1 MKDKVKIEMTE
12 DQQTWLLR
20 FMNYEWDA
28 ECEYQY
34 QNREADSQ
42 YLEDMLDVYEAVLGK
57 ADNIFEAI
65 SIEYDIESKK
75 KQLEEMDAEEAE
87 NSSNCPIRG
96 NLSTK

>member
-1 MKDKVKIEMTE
+1 MKNKVKIEMTK

-34 QNREADSQ
+34 QNREADTQ

-75 KQLEEMDAEEAE
+75 KQLEELRRSINECAD
-87 NSSNCPIRG
+87 
-96 NLSTK
+96 